1 MLELARRVCKCL
13 KNQKLMMSIRNLKQ
27 KIPIFDRKTQWCS
40 SFGMIG
46 RLLELRN
53 FCDGISA
60 GNSDVN
66 LTVDQWNR
74 LKTIFEAL
82 QPAKIATKV

>member
-1 MLELARRVCKCL
+1 
-13 KNQKLMMSIRNLKQ
+13 MSIRNLKQ

-40 SFGMIG
+40 SCGMIG

-53 FCDGISA
+53 FCEGISA

-74 LKTIFEAL
+74 LKTIFEAQLRLL
-82 QPAKIATKV
+82 QKYNLEVLFFIILLMVYFS